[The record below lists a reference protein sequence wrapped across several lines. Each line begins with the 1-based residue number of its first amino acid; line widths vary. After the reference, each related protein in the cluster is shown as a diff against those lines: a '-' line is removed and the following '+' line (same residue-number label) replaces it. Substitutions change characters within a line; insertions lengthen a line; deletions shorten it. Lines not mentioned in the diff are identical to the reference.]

1 MEKNTQTVPQK
12 HGHQIRK
19 ILRRREVEARTGFA
33 RSTIYLK
40 VSQGEFPKP
49 IKLGARAVGWL
60 EGEIEEWLD
69 EKVERSRRLNG

>member
-12 HGHQIRK
+12 HSHQKRK

-49 IKLGARAVGWL
+49 IKLGARAVGWI
-60 EGEIEEWLD
+60 EGEIEDWID
-69 EKVERSRRLNG
+69 EKIDQSRRLNG

>member
-1 MEKNTQTVPQK
+1 MEAQNLI
-12 HGHQIRK
+12 HQNRK